1 MRKIVAFPSS
11 VVYYFRDLLKS
22 ANRTFVRNKKV
33 FGLWFDCLSS
43 TLLIL
48 RDFKVTRC
56 LLVDIITSP
65 SVPQLRLLQTRNFA
79 LSLMNKYK
87 YRLHLLLFSLNVMAF
102 PACTCE
108 TVDIRHSFEF
118 FCKRESNTGSYVSSF
133 YFICI
138 FILFLTSSH
147 MYVFLFLQCVP
158 LDVEVGYEK
167 SRASLISFL
176 LPSF

>member
-79 LSLMNKYK
+79 LSLKNKYK

-108 TVDIRHSFEF
+108 KVDIRHSFEF
-118 FCKRESNTGSYVSSF
+118 FCKREQHGFLRFFLLLYLYFYSLSF
-133 YFICI
+133 IITHAC
-138 FILFLTSSH
+138 
-147 MYVFLFLQCVP
+147 FLFLQCVP
-158 LDVEVGYEK
+158 SDLEVGYER
-167 SRASLISFL
+167 SRASLFSFF